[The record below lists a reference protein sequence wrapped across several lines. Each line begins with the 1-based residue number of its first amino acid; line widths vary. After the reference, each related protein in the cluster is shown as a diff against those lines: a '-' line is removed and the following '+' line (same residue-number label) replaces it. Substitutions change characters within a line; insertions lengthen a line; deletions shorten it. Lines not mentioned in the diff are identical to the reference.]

1 MKSFVIKGSNNKDIL
16 CDLRLSDIKKSPI
29 IIFSHGFKGFK
40 DWGPFNFIAE
50 FFKESNFSFLKFNF
64 SHNGTTIDDAN
75 NFSDLNSFGNNNLSK
90 ELFDLNCV
98 IDWVEKNL
106 SYTKIIL
113 MGHSRGAGISLLKAS
128 TDNRISKVISL
139 ASVSDFNKK
148 IANKKLALWKEKGVA
163 YVFNSRTNQQMPI
176 FFQFYEDL
184 QKNLSKFSIL
194 KRSKK
199 IDQEVLLIHGDNDKT
214 VNVSSIF
221 DLFSNIKK
229 SKKIIVKDAD
239 HVFNSKHPFLINDY
253 SKELKFV
260 LHESLKFLKE

>member
-1 MKSFVIKGSNNKDIL
+1 
-16 CDLRLSDIKKSPI
+16 
-29 IIFSHGFKGFK
+29 
-40 DWGPFNFIAE
+40 
-50 FFKESNFSFLKFNF
+50 
-64 SHNGTTIDDAN
+64 
-75 NFSDLNSFGNNNLSK
+75 
-90 ELFDLNCV
+90 
-98 IDWVEKNL
+98 
-106 SYTKIIL
+106 

-128 TDNRISKVISL
+128 ADNRISKVISL

-148 IANKKLALWKEKGVA
+148 ITNKKLALWKEKGVA

-184 QKNLSKFSIL
+184 QKNLSKLSIL
-194 KRSKK
+194 ERSKK
-199 IDQEVLLIHGDNDKT
+199 IDQEVLLIHGDKDKT
-214 VNVSSIF
+214 VNISSIF

-239 HVFNSKHPFLINDY
+239 HVFNSKHPFLINNY